1 MRSANLW
8 RSFGYAFAGLGHVL
22 RTQRNFRIHLVIV
35 ALIVSVGFYVGLAG
49 VEWAVLIICIA
60 LVLAGEMMN
69 TVVETIVDM
78 ASPEYHPLAKIAK
91 DVAAAAVLLTA
102 IASVLVGLLVLGP
115 HLLRLGGR

>member
-8 RSFGYAFAGLGHVL
+8 RSFGYAFAGLVHVL

-35 ALIVSVGFYVGLAG
+35 ALVVSLGLYVGLAG